1 MRISMLHRLIATDCV
16 EEMITYLEHVDEFW
30 SSLVGAD
37 TVTMKKIDQDTVD
50 NLQLLAPGK
59 SRADKSTACGLVLS
73 GRAFSDFSEAE
84 RRSIWSRL
92 EVFEGLVP
100 SLYTFFEDFKYLENC
115 AQCVKRLFGPVN
127 ESIWNTMKHMFHG
140 SPDIEEECL
149 IQTSECTVRH
159 QRAGSAERLDL
170 GYRQVWLY
178 AMRNYTLMP
187 PDPKND
193 DDLLAK
199 PNRAMADARTIYDL
213 ADLARRLGF
222 RSPEIESIVQGSP
235 DRQIARNA
243 LLQARKPHHFRYDP
257 RGFDALVDRITECF
271 SAAIPCEPER
281 SPELLADSTVKA
293 RARCGTPQ
301 KRTHKQD
308 NLHLFIDYL
317 HNDEVTI
324 SQTITSFFVRR
335 CVYFAFFGK
344 PWSHNRRHA
353 IHGGGPR
360 RDSPP
365 PSPLFVR
372 DDSISPGLDTSITA
386 RPAETAGQRGSG
398 PREALTGRGQPNVRE
413 PPHQVQTHEMLRC
426 RTSKMQKRRPPTRYE
441 PPMELDRLSAG
452 STNDEMTDD
461 DRSNLLIT
469 DARLSESPSSSAAG
483 DMVLWAP
490 LPDRGSPVHDR
501 AERKERTEVA
511 ASREPSDEGVSE
523 QVAPLGPVAQD
534 SGLIE
539 LTAPGVVAPDQP
551 TGEAESEQS
560 PSSSCPKR
568 LRGAASSEN
577 LAPTY
582 QTPAEEVSAENQR
595 DPYWDEYDDRHLRA
609 REEQDRLEEL
619 ERELLEHK
627 LDLSPTRPQ
636 PAPESLSQGH
646 SLAPEPQALTSPV
659 SSSYSRSDIYQLGLE
674 QEPPGS
680 VAGDPLETAAA
691 VQNSDRGILEGRSS
705 AAQRERPL
713 TQLDAGKLELPA
725 VSGATSAPG
734 IPEGSA
740 SPSPAASAGPALPTG
755 ATEERPPLTTP
766 VEVSFWSFERGDWRL
781 TNVVRVDPSDPST
794 VERVAMKY
802 MWKGYSL
809 YDLNMQ
815 SVSPAECFHAAT
827 VDGNNRIF
835 VISEDEEKKLV
846 AQGQLIKDRRLLS
859 SRLLNR
865 DQSATATH
873 TKVHHPRRTE

>member
-1 MRISMLHRLIATDCV
+1 
-16 EEMITYLEHVDEFW
+16 MITYLEHVEEFW

-37 TVTMKKIDQDTVD
+37 TATMKKIDQDTVD

-59 SRADKSTACGLVLS
+59 SRADKSIACGLVLS

-92 EVFEGLVP
+92 EVFDGLVP

-222 RSPEIESIVQGSP
+222 RSPEIECLVQGSP
-235 DRQIARNA
+235 DRQIARDA

-271 SAAIPCEPER
+271 SAAVPCEPER

-308 NLHLFIDYL
+308 NLRLFIDYL

-324 SQTITSFFVRR
+324 SETITTFFVRR

-344 PWSHNRRHA
+344 PWSHNRRYA
-353 IHGGGPR
+353 THGVGPPG
-360 RDSPP
+360 DSPP
-365 PSPLFVR
+365 PSPLFVG
-372 DDSISPGLDTSITA
+372 DDSISPGLDTSITV
-386 RPAETAGQRGSG
+386 RPTETAGQRDSG
-398 PREALTGRGQPNVRE
+398 PREAPTGRGQQNLRE
-413 PPHQVQTHEMLRC
+413 PPHQVQAHEMLRR
-426 RTSKMQKRRPPTRYE
+426 RTRELQKRRRPTRRVGQAAE
-441 PPMELDRLSAG
+441 PPMEQDRLSAG

-461 DRSNLLIT
+461 DRLNLLIT
-469 DARLSESPSSSAAG
+469 DARLSETPSSSAAG

-490 LPDRGSPVHDR
+490 PPDRESPEHDR
-501 AERKERTEVA
+501 AEREERTEVA
-511 ASREPSDEGVSE
+511 ASRELSDEGVPE
-523 QVAPLGPVAQD
+523 QVAPLVPVAQD
-534 SGLIE
+534 SGLSE

-551 TGEAESEQS
+551 PGEAQSEQS
-560 PSSSCPKR
+560 PSSPCPKR
-568 LRGAASSEN
+568 LRGAASGES
-577 LAPTY
+577 LAPAD
-582 QTPAEEVSAENQR
+582 QTPPEEESAETQR
-595 DPYWDEYDDRHLRA
+595 DPYWEEYVD
-609 REEQDRLEEL
+609 
-619 ERELLEHK
+619 
-627 LDLSPTRPQ
+627 SPTRPQ
-636 PAPESLSQGH
+636 LVSESLSQGH
-646 SLAPEPQALTSPV
+646 SVSPDHQVPTSPA

-674 QEPPGS
+674 QEPPDS

-691 VQNSDRGILEGRSS
+691 VQNSDRGIPEGRSS

-713 TQLDAGKLELPA
+713 TQLNAGKPELPA
-725 VSGATSAPG
+725 VSGATIAPVT
-734 IPEGSA
+734 PEGSA
-740 SPSPAASAGPALPTG
+740 SRSPAASAGPALPTG
-755 ATEERPPLTTP
+755 ATEERPPPTTP
-766 VEVSFWSFERGDWRL
+766 VEVSFWSFERGDWQL
-781 TNVVRVDPSDPST
+781 TNVVRVDPSDPSP
-794 VERVAMKY
+794 VERVARKY
-802 MWKGYSL
+802 MWKEYSL

-835 VISEDEEKKLV
+835 VISEDEERKLV

-859 SRLLNR
+859 SISRLLNR
-865 DQSATATH
+865 DQSATATQ
-873 TKVHHPRRTE
+873 TKVHRPRRTD